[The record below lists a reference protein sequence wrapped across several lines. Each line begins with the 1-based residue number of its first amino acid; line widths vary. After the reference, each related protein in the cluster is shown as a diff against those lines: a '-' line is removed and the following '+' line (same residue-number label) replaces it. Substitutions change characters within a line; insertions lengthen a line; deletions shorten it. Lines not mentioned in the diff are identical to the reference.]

1 MVFLP
6 ATVRQAVQSSKK
18 YKYKQKQNKT
28 ASVMCRLPVN
38 ARECINGYKLL
49 YGHVFCGENWWE
61 LLTGGNCFS
70 SNV

>member
-1 MVFLP
+1 MGF
-6 ATVRQAVQSSKK
+6 SSSYSQTGRTEQQK

-61 LLTGGNCFS
+61 LLTGGNCFY